1 MVHAL
6 AKLTWAAFA
15 VVECA
20 IILAVLLVL
29 GATAIPGLVR
39 IRKR

>member
-6 AKLTWAAFA
+6 ARVTSTALA
-15 VVECA
+15 VVEFA

-39 IRKR
+39 VRKH